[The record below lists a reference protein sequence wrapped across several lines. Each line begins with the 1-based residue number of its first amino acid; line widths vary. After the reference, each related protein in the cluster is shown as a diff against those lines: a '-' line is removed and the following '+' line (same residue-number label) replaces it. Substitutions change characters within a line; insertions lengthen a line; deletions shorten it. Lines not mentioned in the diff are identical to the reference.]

1 MLKGKI
7 VGVNQSLNNKIRLLN
22 ESDCALNRFIIIW
35 KRRNKTKCLGTIQKP
50 RGSREGEGGS
60 SQKPQKSTQGGE
72 GVKQKT
78 TRLFPMS
85 QR

>member
-60 SQKPQKSTQGGE
+60 GQKPRKATQGG
-72 GVKQKT
+72 GVLGKKL
-78 TRLFPMS
+78 RGFFNCH
-85 QR
+85 